1 MVDNYPMINGRGYPD
16 TVDPRT
22 DTFPPP
28 DGFNDTY
35 VPTGQPVSSLITA
48 TAGEKVLLRISNLA
62 ITRFYTL
69 QSLGIPMQVVGK
81 DAKLLRTAGGLDLY
95 YNTNSIT
102 IGGGESFDV
111 ILDTTGVAAG
121 TYYLY
126 TANLNYLSNDTEE
139 FGGMMTEIQIN

>member
-1 MVDNYPMINGRGYPD
+1 MINGRGYPD

-22 DTFPPP
+22 DDFPIP
-28 DGFNDTY
+28 DGFNNTH

-48 TAGEKVLLRISNLA
+48 NAGEKVLLRISNLA

-81 DAKLLRTAGGLDLY
+81 DAKQLPTVNGTPLY
-95 YNTNSIT
+95 YTTNSVEV
-102 IGGGESFDV
+102 GGGESFDV
-111 ILDTTGVAAG
+111 IMDTTGVTPG

-139 FGGMMTEIQIN
+139 FGGMMTEIVIN